1 MDYPILVQA
10 LIVIAIIVGIMMTVV
25 LWRAIGI
32 MNDFRTA
39 SGIVLKRIKEID
51 QTIEDAKERV
61 NSFIETVRNFI
72 FSFEFMK
79 VIKEK
84 IEKGSKSEPEKENH
98 E

>member
-10 LIVIAIIVGIMMTVV
+10 LIMIAIIVGIMMIVV

-32 MNDFRTA
+32 MSDLRTA

-51 QTIEDAKERV
+51 QTIETAKEKI
-61 NSFIETVRNFI
+61 NSFAETVKNFVL
-72 FSFEFMK
+72 SFEFMK

-84 IEKGSKSEPEKENH
+84 IEKGSKSEPEKEKN

>member
-10 LIVIAIIVGIMMTVV
+10 LIMIAIIVGIMMIVV

-32 MNDFRTA
+32 MNDLQAA
-39 SGIVLKRIKEID
+39 SAIVVKRIKEID
-51 QTIEDAKERV
+51 QTIETAKEKI
-61 NSFIETVRNFI
+61 NSFAETVKNFVL
-72 FSFEFMK
+72 SFEFMK

>member
-10 LIVIAIIVGIMMTVV
+10 LIMIAIIVGIMMIVV

-32 MNDFRTA
+32 MNDLQAA
-39 SGIVLKRIKEID
+39 SAIVVKRIKEID
-51 QTIEDAKERV
+51 QTIETAKEKI
-61 NSFIETVRNFI
+61 NSFAETVKNFVL
-72 FSFEFMK
+72 SFEFMK

-84 IEKGSKSEPEKENH
+84 IEKGSKSEPEKEKN